1 MTFSMGHCGTRG
13 HPILYPQ
20 FKLYFSYKSKNIGKK
35 RKAEKHRSKKIKKI
49 KKKDKYIMT

>member
-35 RKAEKHRSKKIKKI
+35 EKPKNIEVRKLKKLRKKTNI
-49 KKKDKYIMT
+49 S